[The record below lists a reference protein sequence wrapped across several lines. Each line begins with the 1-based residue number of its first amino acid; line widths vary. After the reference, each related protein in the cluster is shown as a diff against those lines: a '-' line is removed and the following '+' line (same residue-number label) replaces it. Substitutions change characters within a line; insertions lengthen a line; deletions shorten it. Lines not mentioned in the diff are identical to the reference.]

1 MRLCALTLSVSKQS
15 WQPLGSR
22 KLDGWPL
29 VEVTSGEQHLGWQL
43 LGEQDQG
50 GNKLA
55 FSLAGALLLL
65 DGGRRAAAKGPGP
78 ASCC

>member
-1 MRLCALTLSVSKQS
+1 
-15 WQPLGSR
+15 
-22 KLDGWPL
+22 L